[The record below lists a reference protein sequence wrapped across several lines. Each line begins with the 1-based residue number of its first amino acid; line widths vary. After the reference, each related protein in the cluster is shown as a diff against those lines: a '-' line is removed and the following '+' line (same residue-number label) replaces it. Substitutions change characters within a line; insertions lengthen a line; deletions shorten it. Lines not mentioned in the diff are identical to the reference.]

1 MDQNEALVA
10 VLSMAIG
17 AATLISLVG
26 MWFKGRRNIAASAL
40 SSFENRLARVEVA
53 LDDVTAELGR
63 MTDAQQL
70 LAKTLADRQT
80 LSLPQ

>member
-1 MDQNEALVA
+1 VDQNDAIVA

-17 AATLISLVG
+17 AATLLTLVRL
-26 MWFKGRRNIAASAL
+26 WVTGRKNVAAATVA
-40 SSFENRLARVEVA
+40 SFENRLARVEVA

-70 LAKTLADRQT
+70 LAKTLVDRQPQA
-80 LSLPQ
+80 LP